1 MSTRSPTPADS
12 ASTLATIERCVTEG
26 GATVK
31 TAIEAAYQLGVIDGG
46 LRVMQIGQRAAE
58 KVMEAA

>member
-1 MSTRSPTPADS
+1 MKRSPTPADS

-58 KVMEAA
+58 KVMEDA